1 MSDTQD
7 NRAEGGE
14 AAAPAV
20 APKPAAKP
28 VAAAKKPAA
37 PDVAPAGDVKSREEV
52 VTAATPPAVVAAAAA
67 KKGEPVACLG
77 GLKPVIDSEGR
88 LYLSAQFFTDPH
100 VGKYAVRRFEGDA
113 NPPYVVLPGDSGGVA
128 FRTGVVLTGGFESF
142 WGRAAVPGEGIVTD
156 IETRHGELYLIIRPF
171 GGQAATVVEG
181 QLLAVVELEA

>member
-28 VAAAKKPAA
+28 VAATKKPAA
-37 PDVAPAGDVKSREEV
+37 TAVAPAGEEKERAEV
-52 VTAATPPAVVAAAAA
+52 VSTTTTSPAAVAAAAA
-67 KKGEPVACLG
+67 KKGEPVAGLG
-77 GLKPVIDSEGR
+77 GLKPVIDSEGH
-88 LYLSAQFFTDPH
+88 LHLSAQFFTDPH
-100 VGKYAVRRFEGDA
+100 VGKYAVRRFEGET
-113 NPPYVVLPGDSGGVA
+113 NPPYVVLPGDSGDVA

-142 WGRAAVPGEGIVTD
+142 VGRAAVPGEGIVTD

-171 GGQAATVVEG
+171 GG
-181 QLLAVVELEA
+181 